1 MRDEPKFHGQLKTVS
16 GFPNPFVNKLERFDP
31 IEMEYAKYMKMKAS
45 VIEAWL
51 QRMVPP
57 LIAEGYRLSELE
69 MIESHTKF
77 RHGEPMRMLLPR
89 KSIFEGT
96 LIARRLWRRR
106 FPYQLPKALSDRI
119 S

>member
-1 MRDEPKFHGQLKTVS
+1 MDEASVNGQAQSVS
-16 GFPNPFVNKLERFDP
+16 GYSIPFANKLQRFDP
-31 IEMEYAKYMKMKAS
+31 IEMEYAKYMKMKAN

-96 LIARRLWRRR
+96 LIARRLWRRW
-106 FPYQLPKALSDRI
+106 FPYQLPKSLSDRI